1 MGLWWGVSGRRGGG
15 GVCAARLVRGPRD
28 LKGYAAVKM
37 EREAEGKEGA

>member
-1 MGLWWGVSGRRGGG
+1 MGLWWVVSGRRG